1 MYFWLTQVEEIEF
14 MTEFLIV
21 LSWSEDRLL
30 KDTKKTNI
38 LVITTTNEILESFEK
53 YDYWFIRYKSIVQEG
68 FKKSQDTT
76 IRFDD
81 DEKDKQ
87 GGGKQGKGKFF

>member
-1 MYFWLTQVEEIEF
+1 